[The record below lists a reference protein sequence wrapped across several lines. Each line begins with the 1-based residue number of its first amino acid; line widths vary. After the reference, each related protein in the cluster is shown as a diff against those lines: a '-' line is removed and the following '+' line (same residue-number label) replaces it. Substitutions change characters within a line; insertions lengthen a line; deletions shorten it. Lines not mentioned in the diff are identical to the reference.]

1 MSKNNNSPSPLSTK
15 GGDNGSAAGAAS
27 VSVAGPAL
35 GRPGGGADPR
45 VIPIAVA
52 VGEAPPPE
60 SPTGAMIRTLG
71 LVSAVCGLII
81 VGAYQGT
88 YDAVAANKRIATE
101 RAVFKVLPKARS
113 IEEFAAQAGGGISK
127 VGAGDT
133 AIPPGAVKFFA
144 AYDESGKLAGI
155 AAEGVGKGYAD
166 NVRIMFG
173 YQPDCQCVV
182 GIGVVSMRETP
193 GIGDKIITDR
203 EFLANFTALDV
214 KLKADLSALAN
225 EVKAVKH
232 GAKANAWQ
240 IDAIAGATITS
251 RAVGKAINDSAQALL
266 PRLVPNLDKLGSKS

>member
-1 MSKNNNSPSPLSTK
+1 MSEPSSTDK
-15 GGDNGSAAGAAS
+15 K
-27 VSVAGPAL
+27 
-35 GRPGGGADPR
+35 

-52 VGEAPPPE
+52 AAEAAPPE

-71 LVSAVCGLII
+71 LVSAICGLII

-101 RAVFKVLPKARS
+101 RAVFKVLPKAKA
-113 IEEFAAQAGGGISK
+113 IEEFVAQAGGGIAK
-127 VGAGDT
+127 VMRSGIPGDGAGET

-193 GIGDKIITDR
+193 GIGDKIVTDK

-214 KLKADLSALAN
+214 KLKADLSTLAN

-232 GAKANAWQ
+232 GTKTGAWQ

-251 RAVGKAINDSAQALL
+251 RAVGKAINDSAQALM
-266 PRLVPNLDKLGSKS
+266 PRLLPNLEKLGNKS

>member
-1 MSKNNNSPSPLSTK
+1 MS
-15 GGDNGSAAGAAS
+15 DH
-27 VSVAGPAL
+27 
-35 GRPGGGADPR
+35 R
-45 VIPIAVA
+45 VIPIVEQAS
-52 VGEAPPPE
+52 PPPE

-71 LVSAVCGLII
+71 LVSAICGLII

-101 RAVFKVLPKARS
+101 RAVFKVLPKAKA
-113 IEEFAAQAGGGISK
+113 IAEFVAAPGGGIAR
-127 VGAGDT
+127 VGAGDAPKEAPSGGA
-133 AIPPGAVKFFA
+133 AIGPGSVKFFA
-144 AYDESGKLAGI
+144 AYDEAGKLAGI

-193 GIGDKIITDR
+193 GIGDKIITDK
-203 EFLANFTALDV
+203 EFLANFTALDL

-232 GAKANAWQ
+232 GSKANAWQ
-240 IDAIAGATITS
+240 VDAISGATITS

>member
-1 MSKNNNSPSPLSTK
+1 MSDPSSSEK
-15 GGDNGSAAGAAS
+15 K
-27 VSVAGPAL
+27 
-35 GRPGGGADPR
+35 

-52 VGEAPPPE
+52 AAPASVPE

-71 LVSAVCGLII
+71 LVSAICGLII

-101 RAVFKVLPKARS
+101 RAVFKVLPKAKS
-113 IEEFAAQAGGGISK
+113 IAEFVAAPGGGVAK

-133 AIPPGAVKFFA
+133 AIQAGAVKFFA
-144 AYDESGKLAGI
+144 AYDEAGKLAGI
-155 AAEGVGKGYAD
+155 AAEGGAKGYAD
-166 NVRIMFG
+166 TVRIMFG

-182 GIGVVSMRETP
+182 GIGVVAMRETP
-193 GIGDKIITDR
+193 GIGDKIITDK

-214 KLKADLSALAN
+214 KLKDDLSALAN

-240 IDAIAGATITS
+240 VDAIAGATITS
-251 RAVGKAINDSAQALL
+251 RAVGKAINDSAQVLL
-266 PRLVPNLDKLGSKS
+266 PRLLPNLDKLKTS

>member
-1 MSKNNNSPSPLSTK
+1 MNNDDNPPGPLSDK

-27 VSVAGPAL
+27 GFVAGPAL
-35 GRPGGGADPR
+35 ARPGDGAGSR

-52 VGEAPPPE
+52 QPEAAPA
-60 SPTGAMIRTLG
+60 SPAAGMIRILG

-101 RAVFKVLPKARS
+101 RAVFKVIPAAKSIAEYVALP
-113 IEEFAAQAGGGISK
+113 GGGIEPR
-127 VGAGDT
+127 VGAGET
-133 AIPPGAVKFFA
+133 PIAAGAVKFFA
-144 AYDESGKLAGI
+144 AYDAAGKLAGI
-155 AAEGVGKGYAD
+155 AAEGGAKGYAD
-166 NVRIMFG
+166 TVRIMFG
-173 YQPDCQCVV
+173 YSPDCQCVV
-182 GIGVVSMRETP
+182 GIGVVAMRETP
-193 GIGDKIITDR
+193 GIGDKILTDK

-214 KLKADLSALAN
+214 KLKGDLAALAN

-232 GAKANAWQ
+232 GAKTHPWQ

-266 PRLVPNLDKLGSKS
+266 PRLLPQIDKLRSTS